1 MPPTLGT
8 QHGPSHPPGV
18 AAVGLAAAAAH
29 DQDSRQQHQR
39 SPNEDGEQSEQQHV
53 AILGGHLAGQRLRGA
68 GRGEM
73 LCGGDVCFLIWG
85 GGSSGGCCRA
95 APLRRALPRRP
106 RACCCLH
113 HGNRS
118 PGRGGGAEQHTQ
130 REWGWDPPRSAPQ
143 LRVSAAAE
151 WGRGGA
157 ASWVMAEGRMLPCP
171 SRYPALQPR
180 PELPPHSHRCAQTPI
195 PIPGAAHRAALCRV
209 VPRGRVIVHG
219 PIQPGYVL
227 GRCETKG
234 ERGGAGGGGTGR
246 GSCPA
251 RPCPAPR
258 S

>member
-1 MPPTLGT
+1 MW
-8 QHGPSHPPGV
+8 
-18 AAVGLAAAAAH
+18 
-29 DQDSRQQHQR
+29 
-39 SPNEDGEQSEQQHV
+39 
-53 AILGGHLAGQRLRGA
+53 
-68 GRGEM
+68 
-73 LCGGDVCFLIWG
+73 GDVCFLIWG

-118 PGRGGGAEQHTQ
+118 PGRGGAEQHTQ

>member
-1 MPPTLGT
+1 MWGGRVLFNLG
-8 QHGPSHPPGV
+8 
-18 AAVGLAAAAAH
+18 
-29 DQDSRQQHQR
+29 
-39 SPNEDGEQSEQQHV
+39 
-53 AILGGHLAGQRLRGA
+53 
-68 GRGEM
+68 
-73 LCGGDVCFLIWG
+73 G

-118 PGRGGGAEQHTQ
+118 PGRGGAEQHTQ

-180 PELPPHSHRCAQTPI
+180 PELPPHSHRCAQTPS
-195 PIPGAAHRAALCRV
+195 PSPALLTVLLSVALSHGVGSSFMVRSNPGTSWAGARQRGSGVGPGAV
-209 VPRGRVIVHG
+209 VPGGGPARPGPARHRGAEG
-219 PIQPGYVL
+219 GTE
-227 GRCETKG
+227 GRARDKG
-234 ERGGAGGGGTGR
+234 WRREWSGLEREGGAGVGPGGR
-246 GSCPA
+246 WV
-251 RPCPAPR
+251 PR
-258 S
+258 AL